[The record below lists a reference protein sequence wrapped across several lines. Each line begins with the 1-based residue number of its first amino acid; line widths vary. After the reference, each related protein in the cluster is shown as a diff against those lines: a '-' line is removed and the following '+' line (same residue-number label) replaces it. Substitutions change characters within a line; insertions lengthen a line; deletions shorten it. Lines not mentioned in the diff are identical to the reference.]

1 MNTKHT
7 EEEKNN
13 EKNTT
18 IKMEDTTKPIKE
30 TKNNKKQSKPIKSM
44 TFRKIATLFICYT
57 IAIFLLGFNTT
68 QNKNTIQLLENNKK
82 STNKNQAQNEGET
95 DNNNNNNTKTT
106 KNNPDSL
113 KLSNYEGNPN
123 CHVDKSKNIVTILC
137 HNNIKKFSL
146 GSKFNYSKCNFD
158 Y

>member
-1 MNTKHT
+1 MDTKHT

-13 EKNTT
+13 EENTT

-30 TKNNKKQSKPIKSM
+30 TKNNKKQSKPIKRV
-44 TFRKIATLFICYT
+44 TFQKIATLFICYT

-68 QNKNTIQLLENNKK
+68 QNKNTIQLLENNEK

-95 DNNNNNNTKTT
+95 LNDHKRATN
-106 KNNPDSL
+106 NNPDSL

-123 CHVDKSKNIVTILC
+123 CHVNKSKNIVTILC

-146 GSKFNYSKCNFD
+146 GTKFNYSKCNFD

>member
-1 MNTKHT
+1 MNTYQT
-7 EEEKNN
+7 EGEKNN
-13 EKNTT
+13 ENNTT
-18 IKMEDTTKPIKE
+18 IKMEDTTKE
-30 TKNNKKQSKPIKSM
+30 TKNNKKQSKPIKRM
-44 TFRKIATLFICYT
+44 TFQKIATLFICYT
-57 IAIFLLGFNTT
+57 IAIFLLGFNIT
-68 QNKNTIQLLENNKK
+68 QNKDTIQLLEK
-82 STNKNQAQNEGET
+82 STNQNQAQNEGET
-95 DNNNNNNTKTT
+95 HKRTANINTKPT

-123 CHVDKSKNIVTILC
+123 CHVNKSKNIVTILC